1 MNKESK
7 LIIEK
12 GSKNAGKGGNLFGF
26 STKRT
31 APVSEK
37 VSVNMNIATLAEI
50 DLLVD
55 QGYYSNRSDFINYAV
70 RQSLEQKRSI
80 FDRIIAQQETAEST
94 WFMGIYSLEQEEL
107 ERAQKSG
114 QKLCISGYGLL
125 LLNENLDDLIEENV
139 LQIRVRGKVSCSA
152 RIREKFAL

>member
-7 LIIEK
+7 FAIEK
-12 GSKNAGKGGNLFGF
+12 GGENTGNLFGF
-26 STKRT
+26 SANRT

-37 VSVNMNIATLAEI
+37 VSVNMNIVTLAEI

-70 RQSLEQKRSI
+70 RQSLEQKQSI
-80 FDRIIAQQETAEST
+80 FDRIISQRETAENI
-94 WFMGIYSLEQEEL
+94 WFLGIYSLEQENL
-107 ERAQKSG
+107 ERAQRSG
-114 QKLCISGYGLL
+114 KKLCISGYGLL

-139 LQIRVRGKVSCSA
+139 LQIHVRGKVSCSA